1 MKKKIYKSVIQVE
14 ILADRPMGD
23 DFIENLSLVDY
34 EITQGECS
42 GVVKVISSNEILEGE
57 DAVKEC
63 HKQGSSPDF
72 FMMDEEGNEI

>member
-42 GVVKVISSNEILEGE
+42 GVVKVISSNE
-57 DAVKEC
+57 
-63 HKQGSSPDF
+63 GSSPDF